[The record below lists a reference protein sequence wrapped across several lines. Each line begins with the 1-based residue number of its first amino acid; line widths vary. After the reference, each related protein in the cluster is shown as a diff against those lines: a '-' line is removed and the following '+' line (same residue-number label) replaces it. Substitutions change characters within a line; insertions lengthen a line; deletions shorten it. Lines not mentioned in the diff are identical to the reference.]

1 MNIKI
6 SKSIEIGKSVRPL
19 IVAEISG
26 NHNGKKEK
34 FLKLIRSAAKNG
46 ADMIKIQTYEPD
58 DITINSKEAKFMIKD
73 GIWKNKYLWDLYK
86 KAHTPYSWHKDAFKL
101 ARKLKIILFSSPFS
115 CKAVDFLEKMNVKL
129 YKLASFEITDLNLI
143 DRVGKTRKPIIIS
156 TGMASLKEIDRA
168 IKIINRYHNKIII
181 LFCVSGYP
189 TKIQDAN
196 VKTIIKLKKK
206 YKNYLIG
213 LSDHTNDIVSSITAT
228 SLGACLIEK
237 HYNLNKKN
245 KSTDSEFSI
254 LPEDLRNLR
263 TLSENIFLSL
273 GKGIIGLKKVEKT
286 SVKLRRSLFAVENI
300 RKGDKFSGK
309 NIKAFRPKIGL
320 GAENY
325 FKLIGKKSKKFFK
338 KGSPIS

>member
-1 MNIKI
+1 MKIKI
-6 SKSIEIGKSVRPL
+6 SKNIEIGGNRRPI

-26 NHNGKKEK
+26 NHKGQKSK
-34 FLKLIRSAAKNG
+34 FLKLIKSAVING
-46 ADMIKIQTYEPD
+46 ADMVKIQTYSPE
-58 DITINSKEAKFMIKD
+58 DITINKKEPNFMIKD
-73 GIWKNKYLWDLYK
+73 GIWKKKYLWDLYK
-86 KAHTPYSWHKDAFKL
+86 KAQTPYSWHKDAFKL

-168 IKIINRYHNKIII
+168 IKIINKYHNKIII

-196 VKTIIKLKKK
+196 VKTIIKFKKK

-254 LPEDLRNLR
+254 LPKDLRNLR
-263 TLSENIFLSL
+263 KLSENIFLSL
-273 GKGIIGLKKVEKT
+273 GKETIGLKKVEKT

-300 RKGDKFSGK
+300 RKGDKFSRK